1 MRGYR
6 KATPDCNGLR
16 ILQTIS
22 TWLLRK
28 YLLEMIVND
37 LRLKMIPY
45 EIKKDWF
52 LKKLKEVFKIY
63 KIH

>member
-1 MRGYR
+1 M
-6 KATPDCNGLR
+6 
-16 ILQTIS
+16 S

-28 YLLEMIVND
+28 YLLEMTVND